1 MRMKKL
7 EVALQGQDVG
17 RNDRKWFPF
26 WLRKYAALC
35 VQETGQPPAVEREV
49 VIAFLH
55 RRRLNG
61 RPAWQRLQAVRAVA
75 FYRSGV
81 RRRGEPVLKELCDRL
96 AGLARSE
103 RQEQGPGQWRAESSD
118 VSAAGVE
125 GAGRID
131 ANEPEAVSGIAVARP
146 VDAWR
151 SR

>member
-1 MRMKKL
+1 MKKL
-7 EVALQGQDVG
+7 EVALQGQDGG

-75 FYRSGV
+75 FYRSRV
-81 RRRGEPVLKELCDRL
+81 RRRGEPVPLIRVRGNLDAL
-96 AGLARSE
+96 IVRSVFYDLVEMATE
-103 RQEQGPGQWRAESSD
+103 RH
-118 VSAAGVE
+118 
-125 GAGRID
+125 ID
-131 ANEPEAVSGIAVARP
+131 GRP
-146 VDAWR
+146 VLGVTSCGVFYALGSPDDADG
-151 SR
+151 